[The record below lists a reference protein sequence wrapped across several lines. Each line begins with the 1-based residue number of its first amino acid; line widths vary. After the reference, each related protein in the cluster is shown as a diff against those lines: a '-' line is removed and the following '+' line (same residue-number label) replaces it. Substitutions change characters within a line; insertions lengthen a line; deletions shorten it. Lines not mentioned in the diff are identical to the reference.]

1 MLIERLT
8 GKDVGTAITER
19 IIQPLGL
26 TDTSFPARGQRAL
39 ASPFLPGYAGGRIP
53 PFFFWYDTTTNVE
66 LTFYSSAGNM
76 ASTLSDLAV
85 FFGAIDDGRLISPA
99 ALAEMRRT
107 VPYGIYG
114 AGLGIDEVPLSCGGV
129 AWAKNGAIPTGHSS
143 ITAVTDD
150 GRFASVVT
158 NTFSSSTEAEALEG
172 DVLDSALCEGNDA

>member
-1 MLIERLT
+1 RLT

-19 IIQPLGL
+19 IIEPLGL
-26 TDTSFPARGQRAL
+26 HDTSFPARGQRAL

-85 FFGAIDDGRLISPA
+85 FFGAIGRLVSPA
-99 ALAEMRRT
+99 ALAAMRRT
-107 VPYGIYG
+107 VPSGVYG
-114 AGLGIDEVPLSCGGV
+114 AGLGIDLVPLSCGGV

-158 NTFSSSTEAEALEG
+158 NTFTTSTEAGA
-172 DVLDSALCEGNDA
+172 